1 MNPKQPRGA
10 RAPLASRFQDHPVIL
25 RELEEFAAQTGCP
38 FPCATDAEEGALFEQ
53 FAVLN
58 ILRRWHTPELTV
70 SDFPFIMVGTENDLQ
85 VDSIAFLVN
94 EELVETAEHLRDLLE
109 NADQVSVQFVFQQA
123 TRTQQFEMKKMRE
136 FVDGVEHFLS
146 PQGFLREN
154 ELLKAKRLLKE
165 QLFGLL
171 QHKAEFECSVCL
183 YYSCL
188 GRWTDTPERDGWRSW
203 AEDKILR
210 LWPGIDVEVETVDA
224 GRLKDCLEKNT
235 TAPAE
240 NENYCREIAIE
251 NLLPFTG
258 IPDVKAYLGF
268 VSASEYL
275 NLLSR
280 EDGQGIF
287 ERIFAGNVRGFEGSS
302 NPVNAK
308 IGQTLR
314 GANSSE
320 FVLLNNGVT
329 LIAPEVT
336 HENGVLRIC
345 NYQVVNGLQTSYVLY
360 KNRRQIANADGVFL
374 PVKIV
379 ETHNQDLADAIIL
392 GTNQQTVIGKVDYV
406 SRLPLA
412 RALEDYFEYRAQ
424 GETASRLWLER
435 RRGQY
440 RRASGIGN
448 LNRVIGM
455 EGLLRGF
462 TASFLRQPH
471 DAEKGFAEI
480 LPYIPER
487 VLNPAHPLELY
498 YAAAQIRFAVKEH
511 VDKPANKD
519 LESYEFHLDH
529 LCRHFCEP
537 KPAPETDFFQPEWLT
552 YCAELEAN
560 LANPARLTWALDH
573 AAQIVRNIRSTHPRA
588 SLKRREAPQRAET
601 TNQSIAASALPLKQR
616 GW

>member
-1 MNPKQPRGA
+1 MNPNQKRGG
-10 RAPLASRFQDHPVIL
+10 RAPQPSRFQDHPVVL
-25 RELEEFAAQTGCP
+25 RELEEFAIQTGVT

-94 EELVETAEHLRDLLE
+94 EELVESAEHLRDLLE
-109 NADQVSVQFVFQQA
+109 NASRVSIQFVFQQA
-123 TRTQQFEMKKMRE
+123 TRTGQFDMKKMRE
-136 FVDGVEHFLS
+136 FVDGVEHFLA

-154 ELLKAKRLLKE
+154 ELLRAKRLLKE

-171 QHKAEFECSVCL
+171 QDKVEFECSVCL
-183 YYSCL
+183 YYCCL

-210 LWPGIDVEVETVDA
+210 LWPGIEVEVETVDG
-224 GRLKDCLEKNT
+224 GRLRECLEKNAST
-235 TAPAE
+235 PAE
-240 NENYCREIAIE
+240 TEDYSREIAIE

-258 IPDVKAYLGF
+258 IPEVNAYLGF
-268 VSASEYL
+268 VKASEYL
-275 NLLSR
+275 KLLAR

-287 ERIFAGNVRGFEGSS
+287 EMIFAGNVRGFEGSS

-314 GANSSE
+314 GAQSSQ

-336 HENGVLRIC
+336 FADGLLRLR
-345 NYQVVNGLQTSYVLY
+345 NYQVVNGLQTSHVLY
-360 KNRRQIANADGVFL
+360 KNRRQIADPESVFL
-374 PVKIV
+374 PIKIV
-379 ETHNQDLADAIIL
+379 ETRDQDLTDSIIL

-412 RALEDYFEYRAQ
+412 RALEEYFEFRAQ
-424 GETASRLWLER
+424 TDPASRLWLER

-440 RRASGIGN
+440 RRASNISN
-448 LNRVIGM
+448 LNRIIGL

-498 YAAAQIRFAVKEH
+498 YTAALVRFAVKDY
-511 VDKPANKD
+511 VDRPANKD

-537 KPAPETDFFQPEWLT
+537 RSVPETDFFSPEWLP

-560 LANPARLTWALDH
+560 LANPERLTWALDH
-573 AAQIVRNIRSTHPRA
+573 AAHIVRKIRSSHPRS
-588 SLKRREAPQRAET
+588 SLRRREAPQRAET
-601 TNQSIAASALPLKQR
+601 TNQSIAAAALPLKQR